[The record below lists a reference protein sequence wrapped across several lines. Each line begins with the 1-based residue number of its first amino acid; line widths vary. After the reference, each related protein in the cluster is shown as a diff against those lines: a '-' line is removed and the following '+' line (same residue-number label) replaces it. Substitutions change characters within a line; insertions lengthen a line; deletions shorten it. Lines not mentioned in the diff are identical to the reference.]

1 MIRKSLADYPLVI
14 IALLLTAFGIAV
26 VYSAG
31 QSGCPGGL
39 GAGRLAQAADV
50 GLGVGVGAFL
60 LPCTRLSVR
69 FLEWVAVPAYALSIL
84 LLVVT
89 LLFSSGAGTAASM
102 KEWLTI
108 GGVRLGQ
115 PSELSKLAVT
125 LMLAKLLASCRI
137 APRSLMGW

>member
-31 QSGCPGGL
+31 QT
-39 GAGRLAQAADV
+39 DV
-50 GLGVGVGAFL
+50 PVASVRDAWLRQLMWLGVGVGAFL
-60 LPCTRLSVR
+60 LCTRLSVR

-89 LLFSSGAGTAASM
+89 LLFGSA
-102 KEWLTI
+102 
-108 GGVRLGQ
+108 
-115 PSELSKLAVT
+115 
-125 LMLAKLLASCRI
+125 LAS
-137 APRSLMGW
+137 